1 MGTQQAGDGQHL
13 LAVEAGAE
21 VEVLECL
28 LPGGVRAATGLP
40 VRPGS
45 RWRLRLNGRTIVLLQ
60 SLSGRMVGLR
70 VDEARYVRVR
80 RLAGP
85 DGPAAA
91 AAPAAPAV
99 AAAPAPVRKQR
110 DGYGRAPA
118 SV

>member
-1 MGTQQAGDGQHL
+1 MGTQQAGDGLHL

-91 AAPAAPAV
+91 AGTAV
-99 AAAPAPVRKQR
+99 AAAPAPVRKLR